1 MKAYNIY
8 YESERIND
16 YPLDKK
22 TLQQVMSNKFIY
34 KKNRMN
40 DELKKI
46 PTTKIITRM
55 CTIV

>member
-22 TLQQVMSNKFIY
+22 TLLKVMDEKYIY
-34 KKNRMN
+34 KKNN
-40 DELKKI
+40 VNGIKKI
-46 PTTKIITRM
+46 PTNQIITRI